1 MAETIGA
8 QTAGQSA
15 DQSAAMSASKRIRAI
30 LGGSAGNLVEW
41 YDWFAYSSFA
51 LYFAP
56 VFFPKGDQTAQL
68 LQSAAIFAVGFLA
81 RPFGAWMMGK
91 YADRA
96 GRRAALST
104 SIFLMCFG
112 SLIIA
117 LTPGY
122 AQIGAAA
129 PFVLLIARLIQ
140 GVSVGGEYGGSATY
154 LSEVAGKKARGFYS
168 SLQIVTLV
176 AGQLTALFVLLTLQ
190 AILSEDALQTWGW
203 RIPFFIGAL
212 LAVVVFVIRRGMH
225 ETDSFRNAQRDDV
238 PRATARML
246 FSKYPV
252 ETIMTVG
259 LTITSSLSFYTF
271 TTYMQKFLVNTSG
284 FSKPEATQIMTGA
297 LLYFIVLVPFLG
309 ALSDKV
315 GRRPMMMISFALTAL
330 STYPIM
336 STIAATDSTTAA
348 FFLICLSLTFFAGYS
363 SISAITKAEL
373 FPAHTRALG
382 VALPYA
388 LANALFGGTAE
399 YVALWFKTH
408 EEAGFYLYVTAGAIL
423 GFLIAARMRDTK
435 HASRILED

>member
-1 MAETIGA
+1 MAEATTTQQAPGL
-8 QTAGQSA
+8 T
-15 DQSAAMSASKRIRAI
+15 MNKRIRAI

-56 VFFPKGDQTAQL
+56 AFFPQGDQTAQL

-96 GRRAALST
+96 GRRAALSA

-117 LTPGY
+117 LTPTY

-129 PFVLLIARLIQ
+129 PLILLLARLIQ

-154 LSEVAGKKARGFYS
+154 LSEVAGKKARGFFS

-176 AGQLTALFVLLTLQ
+176 AGQLMALFVLLALQ
-190 AILSEDALQTWGW
+190 AILTEEALKAWGW
-203 RIPFFIGAL
+203 RIPFFIGAA
-212 LAVVVFVIRRGMH
+212 LAVVVFIIRRGMH
-225 ETDSFRNAQRDDV
+225 ETDSFKNAQGA

-246 FSKYPV
+246 FKDYPI
-252 ETIMTVG
+252 ETWMTVG

-284 FSKPEATQIMTGA
+284 FTKPEATQIMTGA
-297 LLYFIVLVPFLG
+297 LLYFICLVPFLG

-315 GRRPMMMISFALTAL
+315 GRRPMMLVSFALTAL
-330 STYPIM
+330 STYWIM
-336 STIAATDSTTAA
+336 NAIATTNSTTTA
-348 FFLICLSLTFFAGYS
+348 FLLICLSLTLFAGYS
-363 SISAITKAEL
+363 CISAITKAEL
-373 FPAHTRALG
+373 FPAHIRALG
-382 VALPYA
+382 VALPYS

-399 YVALWFKTH
+399 YAALWFVQQNIA
-408 EEAGFYLYVTAGAIL
+408 EGFYFYVSAGATL
-423 GFLIAARMRDTK
+423 GFLIALRMRDTK
-435 HASRILED
+435 HTSQILED

>member
-1 MAETIGA
+1 MSEAT
-8 QTAGQSA
+8 TAPATPGPN
-15 DQSAAMSASKRIRAI
+15 MSKRIRAI

-56 VFFPKGDQTAQL
+56 AFFPKGDQTAQL

-96 GRRAALST
+96 GRRAALSA

-117 LTPGY
+117 LAPTY

-129 PFVLLIARLIQ
+129 PLILLLARLIQ
-140 GVSVGGEYGGSATY
+140 GVSVGGEYGSSATY
-154 LSEVAGKKARGFYS
+154 LSEVAGKKARGFFS

-176 AGQLTALFVLLTLQ
+176 AGQLMALFVLLLLQ
-190 AILSEDALQTWGW
+190 AILSEEALKEWGW
-203 RIPFFIGAL
+203 RIPFFIGAA

-225 ETDSFRNAQRDDV
+225 ETDSFKNAQDA

-246 FSKYPV
+246 FKEYPV
-252 ETIMTVG
+252 ETLMTVG

-284 FSKPEATQIMTGA
+284 FTKPEATQIMTGA
-297 LLYFIVLVPFLG
+297 LLYFICLVPFLG

-315 GRRPMMMISFALTAL
+315 GRRPMMMGSFALTAL

-336 STIAATDSTTAA
+336 TAIAATNSTATA
-348 FFLICLSLTFFAGYS
+348 FFLICLSLTLFAGYS

-373 FPAHTRALG
+373 FPAHIRALG
-382 VALPYA
+382 VALPYS
-388 LANALFGGTAE
+388 LANAVFGGTAE

-408 EEAGFYLYVTAGAIL
+408 NESGFYLYVTSAAIL